1 MFGAQMLNYYFTGD
15 PQKAFLLWVLII
27 LLPAINNRL
36 LARVSP
42 VIAVVSLDP
51 APIKK
56 EIKIKPVCLKYPI
69 NLVCVKI

>member
-56 EIKIKPVCLKYPI
+56 EIK
-69 NLVCVKI
+69 N

>member
-56 EIKIKPVCLKYPI
+56 EIKIKPVCLKCPI